1 MAIRKAV
8 EEFLRLGPLPESST
22 ATEQDV
28 DNRYEALKA
37 ISPPVT
43 DEESLALAEAFGP
56 DECFGV
62 AGSLV
67 HLIETALRHE
77 REFCNG
83 VSGCEAQAR
92 PTTARKL
99 LSIAGAHRLRY

>member
-62 AGSLV
+62 AWSLL
-67 HLIETALRHE
+67 HLIETAPGHPRP
-77 REFCNG
+77 REEIFQR
-83 VSGCEAQAR
+83 SEWLQ
-92 PTTARKL
+92 TAWTDRR
-99 LSIAGAHRLRY
+99 S